1 MKKWTVQLAVLL
13 VMAGGIILASRL
25 VVIRSQKAAR
35 QSGLVQKNM
44 EQIKG
49 SVSIP
54 GLGRHLLDV
63 LK

>member
-13 VMAGGIILASRL
+13 VLTGGIILASRL
-25 VVIRSQKAAR
+25 VVTQSQKAAR
-35 QSGLVQKNM
+35 QSGMVQKNM
-44 EQIKG
+44 EHLKG

-54 GLGRHLLDV
+54 SLGRHLLDV